1 MKSKLRQLLLLL
13 VFLWSVQG
21 LQAQTVHR
29 LSAKEAVDLAFKNLP
44 ELKNLKIDYTIAV
57 ARNREIVG
65 AAYPQIEGNLQMN
78 RFLAIPVTPLPDF
91 ITPQVYGVL
100 NDEKVQNSST
110 GQVISVPQTDP
121 RIIPAQFGV
130 PWTAQAGFS
139 VQWLL
144 FQPEVFAGILARK
157 EVLNYSE
164 KNITV
169 AEDKAKENVM
179 NSYYLILVTQEQLKL
194 VNNSVIRLD
203 KLYSDVTQMYKN
215 GFSEKLDVDRSLVAF
230 NNVKSVQNQ
239 LNNSLSLAFAA
250 LKLAVGI
257 PQADSLVLTDA
268 LTPELI
274 KQQLPNSEGFSY
286 QNRSEIRLL
295 ESARRLQE
303 YDLKRYQLQKYP
315 TVATFWNYNRSAF
328 RQEFNFL
335 KSGSQFQ
342 WFPSSIVGLSM
353 QVPIFTGG
361 ARLQR
366 VKQARLRMDQ
376 LDNNIAQTKMLIDF
390 QLEQARISYRNAVL
404 DLDVN
409 ASNLELA
416 TGVYN
421 LSKKKFEQG
430 LGTSF
435 EVINAEN
442 ELQTAQSNYLRSL
455 YNAVQAQIS
464 WKRATGTL

>member
-1 MKSKLRQLLLLL
+1 MKSRLMQFFLLLTFLL
-13 VFLWSVQG
+13 AARL
-21 LQAQTVHR
+21 LPAQNVHR
-29 LSAKEAVDLAFKNLP
+29 ISAKEAVDMAMKNLP
-44 ELKNLKIDYTIAV
+44 DLKNLKIDYAIAV
-57 ARNREIVG
+57 ARNKEIVG
-65 AAYPQIEGNLQMN
+65 AAYPQINGSVQLN
-78 RFLAIPVTPLPDF
+78 RFLDIPVTPLPDF

-100 NDEKVQNSST
+100 AEEKVQNSQT
-110 GQVISVPQTDP
+110 GQVVQVPQTDP

-169 AEDKAKENVM
+169 AEDRAKENVM
-179 NSYYLILVTQEQLKL
+179 NSYYLILTTQEQLKL
-194 VNNSVIRLD
+194 VNSSVVRLE
-203 KLYSDVTQMYKN
+203 KLYNDVTQLYKN

-230 NNVKSVQNQ
+230 NNVRSAQNQ
-239 LNNSLSLAFAA
+239 LNNSLALAFAA
-250 LKLAVGI
+250 LKLAIGV

-268 LTPELI
+268 LTPELV
-274 KQQLPNSEGFSY
+274 KQQLPDSDGFSY
-286 QNRSEIRLL
+286 ENRSEIRLL
-295 ESARRLQE
+295 QSARRLQQ

-328 RQEFNFL
+328 RQEFDFL
-335 KSGSQFQ
+335 KSGPQFQ
-342 WFPSSIVGLSM
+342 WFPSSIVGLSL

-366 VKQARLRMDQ
+366 VKQAQLNIDK
-376 LDNNIAQTKMLIDF
+376 LDNNITQTKMLIDF
-390 QLEQARISYRNAVL
+390 QLEQSRITYRNTIL

-409 ASNLELA
+409 AANMELA
-416 TGVYN
+416 TSVYN

-442 ELQTAQSNYLRSL
+442 ELQTAQGNYLRSL
-455 YNAVQAQIS
+455 YNAVQAQIA

>member
-1 MKSKLRQLLLLL
+1 MKSKLRHGLLLLL
-13 VFLWSVQG
+13 LLHTALPQ
-21 LQAQTVHR
+21 QAQTVHR

-44 ELKNLKIDYTIAV
+44 ELKNLKIDYAIAA

-65 AAYPQIEGNLQMN
+65 AAYPQINGSVQMN
-78 RFLAIPVTPLPDF
+78 RFLDIPVTPLPDF

-100 NDEKVQNSST
+100 AEEKVQNSQT
-110 GQVISVPQTDP
+110 GQVIQVPQTDP

-157 EVLNYSE
+157 EVLNFSE

-179 NSYYLILVTQEQLKL
+179 NSYYLILTTQEQLKL
-194 VNNSVIRLD
+194 VNNSVARLE
-203 KLYSDVTQMYKN
+203 KLHHDVTQMYKN
-215 GFSEKLDVDRSLVAF
+215 GFSEKLDVDRSLVAL
-230 NNVKSVQNQ
+230 NNVRSVQTQ
-239 LNNSLSLAFAA
+239 LQNSLALAFAA
-250 LKLAVGI
+250 LKLAIGV

-268 LTPELI
+268 LTPELV
-274 KQQLPNSEGFSY
+274 KQQLPDSKGFSY
-286 QNRSEIRLL
+286 ENRSEIRLL
-295 ESARRLQE
+295 ESARRLQQ

-328 RQEFNFL
+328 RQEFNFF
-335 KSGSQFQ
+335 KSGPQYQ
-342 WFPSSIVGLSM
+342 WFPSSIIGLSL
-353 QVPIFTGG
+353 QVPLFTGG

-366 VKQARLRMDQ
+366 VKQAQ
-376 LDNNIAQTKMLIDF
+376 LNIDKIDNNISQTKMLIDF
-390 QLEQARISYRNAVL
+390 QLEQSRINYRNAIL
-404 DLDVN
+404 DLDAN
-409 ASNLELA
+409 TANMELA
-416 TGVYN
+416 TSVYH

-442 ELQTAQSNYLRSL
+442 ELQMAQSNYLRSL
-455 YNAVQAQIS
+455 YNAVQAQIA